1 MAQRNQA
8 EVTRL
13 LKRGL
18 SHYGVGELDAAIAS
32 WQEALSLDPSNRAAL
47 DYLDAAREEAGYT
60 QPRSK
65 PRRPPAPVPI
75 RRVPSAAQSFRPADE
90 EDTPRTLEGVLKE
103 PSTPTESDTQ
113 IQEALRAYRE
123 GDLERSHE
131 LLEIVARQE
140 PDRIDVEGYLTMVRG
155 KRAKAWVKAIGDQG
169 RILRLAVPT
178 SRITALQLR
187 PDEGFLLSQVDGRTS
202 IEQLLSLQTDRVRG
216 LEIMARFLR
225 ERIVE

>member
-1 MAQRNQA
+1 MAQRSQA

-18 SHYGVGELDAAIAS
+18 AHYGVGELDAAIAS
-32 WQEALSLDPSNRAAL
+32 WQEALSLDPTNRAAL

-60 QPRSK
+60 EPRQK

-75 RRVPSAAQSFRPADE
+75 RRTPAQSFRPADE

-103 PSTPTESDTQ
+103 PSTPTESDTR

-123 GDLERSHE
+123 GDLERAHE
-131 LLEIVARQE
+131 LLEIVAREE

-169 RILRLAVPT
+169 RILRLAVPS

-202 IEQLLSLQTDRVRG
+202 IEQLLSLQTDRVRA

>member
-1 MAQRNQA
+1 VAQRNQA

-18 SHYGVGELDAAIAS
+18 AHYGVGELDAAIAS
-32 WQEALSLDPSNRAAL
+32 WQEALKLDPTNRAAV

-60 QPRSK
+60 EPRQK

-75 RRVPSAAQSFRPADE
+75 RRTSSQPLRNADE
-90 EDTPRTLEGVLKE
+90 EDTPRTLDGVLE
-103 PSTPTESDTQ
+103 PSTPTTSDVQ

-123 GDLERSHE
+123 GDLERAHE
-131 LLEIVARQE
+131 LLENVAREQ

-169 RILRLAVPT
+169 RIVRLVVPA
-178 SRITALQLR
+178 SRITGLQLR

-202 IEQLLSLQTDRVRG
+202 IEQLLTLQTDRVRA
-216 LEIMARFLR
+216 LEIVARFLR

>member
-1 MAQRNQA
+1 VAQRSQA

-18 SHYGVGELDAAIAS
+18 AHYGVGELDAAIAS
-32 WQEALSLDPSNRAAL
+32 WQEALSLDPTNRAAL

-60 QPRSK
+60 EPRSK

-75 RRVPSAAQSFRPADE
+75 RRPASQQAFRPADD
-90 EDTPRTLEGVLKE
+90 EDTPRTLEGALKE
-103 PSTPTESDTQ
+103 PSTPTESDTA

-123 GDLERSHE
+123 GDLDRANE
-131 LLEIVARQE
+131 LLEVVARQE
-140 PDRIDVEGYLTMVRG
+140 PDRIDVEGYLTMVRA

-169 RILRLAVPT
+169 RVLRLAVPST
-178 SRITALQLR
+178 RITALQLR
-187 PDEGFLLSQVDGRTS
+187 PDEGFLLAQVDGRTS
-202 IEQLLSLQTDRVRG
+202 IEQLLSLQTDRVRA
-216 LEIMARFLR
+216 LEIVARFLR

>member
-18 SHYGVGELDAAIAS
+18 AHYGVGELDAAIAS
-32 WQEALSLDPSNRAAL
+32 WQEALALDPSNRAAL

-75 RRVPSAAQSFRPADE
+75 RRAQPAQSFRPADE

-113 IQEALRAYRE
+113 IQAALQAYRE

-131 LLEIVARQE
+131 LLESIARQQ

-169 RILRLAVPT
+169 RILRLAVAT

-187 PDEGFLLSQVDGRTS
+187 PDEGFLLSQIDGRTS
-202 IEQLLSLQTDRVRG
+202 IEQLLSLQTDRVRA
-216 LEIMARFLR
+216 LEIVARFLR

>member
-1 MAQRNQA
+1 VAQRSQA

-18 SHYGVGELDAAIAS
+18 AHYGVGELDAAIAS
-32 WQEALSLDPSNRAAL
+32 WQEALSLDPKNRAAL

-60 QPRSK
+60 EPKQK

-75 RRVPSAAQSFRPADE
+75 RRSAAQGSRPADE

-103 PSTPTESDTQ
+103 PSTPTESDSR

-123 GDLERSHE
+123 GDLERAHE
-131 LLEIVARQE
+131 LLEIVARE
-140 PDRIDVEGYLTMVRG
+140 APDRIDVEGYLTMVRG

-169 RILRLAVPT
+169 RVPRLAVPT

-202 IEQLLSLQTDRVRG
+202 IEQLLSLQTDRVRA

>member
-1 MAQRNQA
+1 VAQRNQA

-75 RRVPSAAQSFRPADE
+75 RRGQPAQSFRPADE

-131 LLEIVARQE
+131 LLETVARQE

-169 RILRLAVPT
+169 RIPRLTVPT
-178 SRITALQLR
+178 SRITGLQLR

-202 IEQLLSLQTDRVRG
+202 IEQLLSLQTDRVRA

>member
-1 MAQRNQA
+1 MAQRSQA

-18 SHYGVGELDAAIAS
+18 AHYGVGELDAAIAS
-32 WQEALSLDPSNRAAL
+32 WQEALSLDPTNRAAL

-60 QPRSK
+60 EPRAK

-75 RRVPSAAQSFRPADE
+75 RRPAAQSFRPADE

-103 PSTPTESDTQ
+103 PATPTESDTR
-113 IQEALRAYRE
+113 ITDALRAYRE
-123 GDLERSHE
+123 GDLERAHD
-131 LLEIVARQE
+131 LLETVARAE
-140 PDRIDVEGYLTMVRG
+140 PDRIDVEGYLTMIRG

-169 RILRLAVPT
+169 RILRLAVPA

-202 IEQLLSLQTDRVRG
+202 IEQLLSLQTDRVRA
-216 LEIMARFLR
+216 LEIVARFLR